1 MEQPGD
7 HINEEGEV
15 PPISGSNSPTGT
27 PVALLQ
33 RLTEVFRAGA
43 DLRFEAILP
52 PFAAAIAPGL
62 GDRCL
67 VWQIAPG
74 GSRMRLGAPETDD
87 RAWRPTTGPVAQV
100 LAAQRTI
107 EMGIVEELLEHDEL
121 SGRAFTESNPI
132 RAFGRFVPV
141 VSNGLIIAVVAVIR
155 APGRELFTETDRALL
170 EAATER
176 LETAYRLS
184 IVLEEISSRRSVG
197 VSHTNGVVLGNDL
210 LERLGAISGDVVFR
224 HLFRSGTEYVSSGV
238 MHSLGYSPEEVMGD
252 PYALD
257 RLIHPDDRSLL
268 YEIAQNVETTK
279 DPVLLRVVRRNGQ
292 ISWQLLRVLPIVDS
306 HGTVLGMEGFAT
318 DVTMM
323 KQAEAELS
331 HQARS
336 DGLTG
341 LANRLN
347 FRESATRSLARL
359 ERHPGMMGVLYLDL
373 DGFKT
378 VNDTLGH
385 AAGDTVL
392 QEVAARLRKAIRRED
407 VVARLGGDE
416 FAVLLSELRNEG
428 EAIATARRILDAVE
442 SPFFVDGRGAAV
454 STGVGIAVTTSGDMS
469 PDELINRADIALY
482 QAKRSGRG
490 RWQVFDGANGSMLT
504 SQGTLLSVAET
515 STVKTDPIA
524 RQPNL
529 SEGALRAALAA
540 DDFRVHYLPEI
551 DTQTGRITS
560 MEALVRWQ
568 HPEFGLLPASAFIN
582 EVGATDVIHH
592 LGDWVLRE
600 AAKQVL
606 MWRARFDLPLQLWV
620 NVSARQVGE
629 PGFADSILTTLA
641 SVGFAP
647 RDLGLDIPEL
657 ALNGLEGHHDAAL
670 EALHRTGVRLAVDDF
685 GLGATSL
692 RTLRRLPVSQIKID
706 RSLIDDV
713 DRIGGGDEALVQLA
727 IKLAG
732 SLGADVVAIG
742 VERTGQLERLRALQ
756 CAFFQGFLA
765 GEARTADE
773 ITQLLAQGQLSL
785 PGMTLS

>member
-7 HINEEGEV
+7 QQNATGEA
-15 PPISGSNSPTGT
+15 PPGPDSHRH
-27 PVALLQ
+27 VALLK
-33 RLTEVFRAGA
+33 RLTEVFRSATTM
-43 DLRFEAILP
+43 RFDVLLP
-52 PFAAAIAPGL
+52 HFAAAIAPGL

-67 VWQIAPG
+67 VWQVAPG
-74 GSRMRLGAPETDD
+74 GTRMRLAAPETDD
-87 RAWRPTTGPVAQV
+87 RAWRATTGPVAQV

-107 EMGIVEELLEHDEL
+107 EMGIVEELLGHEDTI
-121 SGRAFTESNPI
+121 SGRFSGESNPI

-141 VSNGLIIAVVAVIR
+141 FSNGFIVAVVAVIR

-170 EAATER
+170 DAASER
-176 LETAYRLS
+176 LETAFELS
-184 IVLEEISSRRSVG
+184 AATEEVSSKRSVG
-197 VSHTNGVVLGNDL
+197 VMHNNGVVLGDDL
-210 LERLGAISGDVVFR
+210 LDRLGAISGDVVFR
-224 HLFRSGTEYVSSGV
+224 HLFRTGTEYVSSGV
-238 MHSLGYSPEEVMGD
+238 LHSLGYSPEEVMGD

-257 RLIHPDDRSLL
+257 RLVHPDDRSLL
-268 YEIAQNVETTK
+268 YEIAQNTEVSK
-279 DPVLLRVVRRNGQ
+279 DPILLRVVRRNGQ
-292 ISWQLLRVLPIVDS
+292 ISWQLLRVLPILDA
-306 HGTVLGMEGFAT
+306 GGMVLGMEGFAT
-318 DVTMM
+318 DVTIM

-373 DGFKT
+373 DGFKA

-407 VVARLGGDE
+407 LVARLGGDE

-428 EAIATARRILDAVE
+428 EAIATARRILDSVE
-442 SPFFVDGRGAAV
+442 AAFFVDGRSAAM

-490 RWQVFDGANGSMLT
+490 RWQVFDGANGSAST
-504 SQGTLLSVAET
+504 SQGTLLSVADT
-515 STVKTDPIA
+515 ASVKADTIA
-524 RQPNL
+524 RRPNM

-551 DTQTGRITS
+551 DTQTGQITS

-582 EVGATDVIHH
+582 EVGSTDVIHH

-620 NVSARQVGE
+620 NVSARQVGN
-629 PGFADSILTTLA
+629 PGFADTVLATLA

-647 RDLGLDIPEL
+647 RDLGLDIPET
-657 ALNGLEGHHDAAL
+657 ALNSLEGHHDEAL
-670 EALHRTGVRLAVDDF
+670 AKLHRTGVRLAVDDF

-742 VERTGQLERLRALQ
+742 VERSGQLDRLRALQ
-756 CAFFQGFLA
+756 CAFFQGYLA

-773 ITQLLAQGQLSL
+773 ITQLLAQGQLPL
-785 PGMTLS
+785 PGMTPS